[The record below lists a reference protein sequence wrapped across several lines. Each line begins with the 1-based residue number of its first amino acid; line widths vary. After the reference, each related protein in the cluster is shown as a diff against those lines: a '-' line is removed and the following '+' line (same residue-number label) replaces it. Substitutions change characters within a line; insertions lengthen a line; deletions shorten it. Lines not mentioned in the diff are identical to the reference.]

1 MSIKPNK
8 YIGQLKNELM
18 MSEVGIDVY
27 GQDN

>member
-8 YIGQLKNELM
+8 YIGQLKNECM
-18 MSEVGIDVY
+18 MCEVGIDVY